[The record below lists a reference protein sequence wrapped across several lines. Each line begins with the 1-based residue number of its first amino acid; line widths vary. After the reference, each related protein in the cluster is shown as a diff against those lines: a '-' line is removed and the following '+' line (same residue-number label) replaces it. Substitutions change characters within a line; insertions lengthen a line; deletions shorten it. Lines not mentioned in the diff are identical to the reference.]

1 MWDCGS
7 PLYDSFELSSLF
19 HIIDKHMMKL
29 PFLLSRSSPE
39 REGRVEMTEVTDV
52 VAVRRLKMK
61 KEKRSKRRRAVGL
74 RAIFSAIISL
84 KKFNDKHHFRGPSPS
99 SYHNVEWLEP
109 INQSPLTSYEKKIWR
124 PKEEDA
130 SLAVDSPEKLV
141 DEEPIGEEKLKI
153 NPPDHMDCERYVPV
167 DLHYIFG
174 RSIEELL
181 GELKD
186 NIKNLEDEEA
196 LNLNLE

>member
-1 MWDCGS
+1 MEEQRLNKAEEKKEEEKLIEDGEFSLFSMWDCGS

-84 KKFNDKHHFRGPSPS
+84 KKFNDK
-99 SYHNVEWLEP
+99 
-109 INQSPLTSYEKKIWR
+109 
-124 PKEEDA
+124 
-130 SLAVDSPEKLV
+130 
-141 DEEPIGEEKLKI
+141 
-153 NPPDHMDCERYVPV
+153 
-167 DLHYIFG
+167 
-174 RSIEELL
+174 
-181 GELKD
+181 
-186 NIKNLEDEEA
+186 
-196 LNLNLE
+196 